1 MQALA
6 RLMGCMAKR
15 GLLAMAPEFLTTAK
29 LNRPQTLSVVGARVR
44 LRRIC
49 YLGSRKTINEVF
61 TWMFAKLSTACLKLG
76 FDKTINVGVI
86 LSMKALKT
94 KRLHIIILIGKASHH
109 AQSGNPTQT
118 YDKTT
123 KTNED
128 LATDNETQEL
138 ALLTEQ
144 TRQHA
149 AREQAHEN

>member
-29 LNRPQTLSVVGARVR
+29 LNRLQTLSVVGARVR

-49 YLGSRKTINEVF
+49 YLASRKTINEVF
-61 TWMFAKLSTACLKLG
+61 TWMFAKLSTVWLKFG
-76 FDKTINVGVI
+76 SDMTSNVGVI
-86 LSMKALKT
+86 LSMKALK
-94 KRLHIIILIGKASHH
+94 RLHIIILIGKAPHH

-123 KTNED
+123 KTKED

>member
-29 LNRPQTLSVVGARVR
+29 LNRLQTLSVVGARVR

-61 TWMFAKLSTACLKLG
+61 TWIFAKLSTACLKLG

-118 YDKTT
+118 CDKTT

-128 LATDNETQEL
+128 LATDNETQ
-138 ALLTEQ
+138 LTKQ
-144 TRQHA
+144 TRQHT